1 LKGHG
6 ASNMQKL
13 HSAGAAV
20 EVVV

>member
-1 LKGHG
+1 
-6 ASNMQKL
+6 MQKL